1 MWNEV
6 EQEKYKTITRDAIFL
21 DGTKEQ
27 IFFNGG
33 PIKMEEL
40 SKKLE
45 TSSFII
51 FSSDFCFNSETK
63 GKRERYLSQT
73 ITIMGLIAA
82 SNIDSQ
88 QVGISLRYNGYQDPK
103 NPVNQLLI
111 NADDSLAL
119 NKITVSMKAL
129 SVKLAKDVP
138 LSIYYVESVQPHS
151 NRLAQVLDTLKGM
164 DIRKIRKISRSNRA
178 SVSAKIEIFQINDDG
193 TTEVLSAPSV
203 RTSLGGSTG
212 VTLGSNESGYINGTI
227 ENDDFRQ
234 QDLTNIGIKMSID
247 PQRIGEYFRLK
258 GIAVLVKLEGKEFSF
273 PMGDIPIYSYSVNKT
288 VIPFSVVLP
297 PNFDYVELPM
307 PPINGKPTR
316 CRLTCRLASE

>member
-27 IFFNGG
+27 IFFNGK

-45 TSSFII
+45 TSSSII
-51 FSSDFCFNSETK
+51 FSSNFLFNSETK
-63 GKRERYLSQT
+63 GKRARYLSQT
-73 ITIMGLIAA
+73 ITIMSLISAP
-82 SNIDSQ
+82 NIDLQ
-88 QVGISLRYNGYQDPK
+88 LGGISLRYNGYPDPK
-103 NPVNQLLI
+103 KPFNQLSI
-111 NADDSLAL
+111 FADDSLAL
-119 NKITVSMKAL
+119 NNNAVSLKDL
-129 SVKLAKDVP
+129 STKLAEDVP
-138 LSIYYVESVQPHS
+138 LSIYYETSVQPNL

-164 DIRKIRKISRSNRA
+164 DIRKIRGIGRSNRA
-178 SVSAKIEIFQINDDG
+178 SVSAKMEIFQINDDG

-203 RTSLGGSTG
+203 GTSLGGSTG
-212 VTLGSNESGYINGTI
+212 ASIGTNESGYKNRTI
-227 ENDDFRQ
+227 EHDDFRQ
-234 QDLTNIGIKMSID
+234 QDLTNIGIKMSIE

-273 PMGDIPIYSYSVNKT
+273 PMDDIPIYSYSVNKT

-316 CRLTCRLASE
+316 CRLTCRLVSE